1 MRSPPNG
8 IARTKSSDGMSTDIA
23 GARTSAASPHDRPR
37 VAALRGATT
46 LELDDRTQVL
56 ERTTELLAAML
67 DRNDLGSADLISLIF
82 TATDD
87 IHSEFPAAAVR
98 AAGISDVPMLC
109 ARELPIDGPSNIP
122 LCIRVMAH
130 VHTDRARAELRH
142 AYLHGASQLRS
153 DLPE

>member
-1 MRSPPNG
+1 MTAPAQSG
-8 IARTKSSDGMSTDIA
+8 
-23 GARTSAASPHDRPR
+23 PR

-46 LELDDRTQVL
+46 LETDSRDEVMARTAEMLQSLMERNGLTADDIVS
-56 ERTTELLAAML
+56 LL
-67 DRNDLGSADLISLIF
+67 F

-109 ARELPIDGPSNIP
+109 ARELAIEGGSGIP
-122 LCIRVMAH
+122 LCVRVLAH
-130 VHTDRARAELRH
+130 VYTDRPRSELRH
-142 AYLHGASQLRS
+142 AYLREARQLRS